1 MIVPHANP
9 FPPNTP
15 VFFFISKPTTTA
27 QENYR
32 LKKEFFR
39 PCGLTS
45 YKPVLVITSQLIR
58 NKEKK
63 KRDV

>member
-32 LKKEFFR
+32 LKKSF
-39 PCGLTS
+39 LDH
-45 YKPVLVITSQLIR
+45 VV
-58 NKEKK
+58 
-63 KRDV
+63 